1 MSNSDDNA
9 RQLLQES
16 GLRVTQPRL
25 AVLRLLRDTIEPMSH
40 SEVLEQLGTT
50 TWDQATIYRNL
61 VKLKEAGLALVASRI
76 DGIDRY
82 AFHSVEDDPHR
93 HPHFVC
99 DDCGQIACLP
109 VELLPALKDNDPWAA
124 SIERA
129 VIQLRGECPDCLA
142 ISPE

>member
-1 MSNSDDNA
+1 MSTSDDNV

-25 AVLRLLRDTIEPMSH
+25 AVLRLLRETMKPMSH
-40 SEVLEQLGTT
+40 TEVLEQLGPT

-61 VKLKEAGLALVASRI
+61 KKLTETGLALVASRV

-82 AFHSVEDDPHR
+82 VFRSKTTDLHR

-99 DDCGQIACLP
+99 DDCGQVACLP
-109 VELLPALKDNDPWAA
+109 ASFTPTVAGNDPWAA

-142 ISPE
+142 LPPE